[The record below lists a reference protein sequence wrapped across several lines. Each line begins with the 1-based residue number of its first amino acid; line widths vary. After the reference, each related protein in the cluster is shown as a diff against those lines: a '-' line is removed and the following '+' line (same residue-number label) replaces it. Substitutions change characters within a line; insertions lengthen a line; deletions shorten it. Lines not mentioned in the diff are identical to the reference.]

1 MRMCSDAPAQMMGRF
16 DDRADF
22 VVGELLV
29 ESGLD
34 VGEHA
39 AGCHELDRV
48 RTMADLV
55 AHRAATFVH
64 AVANSRG
71 GLHASANVVTKAIDL
86 AMTASR
92 RENGADAKNPRSRN
106 LPLGN
111 GGPQCEN
118 NIGITGAH
126 VTHGSET
133 GGQRD
138 CRVVSRIES
147 DLGIGIFDRTQSVS
161 LVELRRQVHVAIDE
175 PRKDE
180 FLAKIDKLTAR
191 RRIDEAARHRLDP
204 LAFDK
209 NALLRFGLYVWIGEQ
224 NASVNNLRLPG
235 PDRIVCHGLFRPKL
249 TIFCVTAPTD
259 QRSPPKCLTILASR
273 RENSSRASRQS
284 RRRTGFPVFHK
295 AHSALR
301 IARSSRP
308 ASPRCGWRG
317 SLPQSGRA

>member
-1 MRMCSDAPAQMMGRF
+1 
-16 DDRADF
+16 
-22 VVGELLV
+22 
-29 ESGLD
+29 
-34 VGEHA
+34 
-39 AGCHELDRV
+39 
-48 RTMADLV
+48 
-55 AHRAATFVH
+55 
-64 AVANSRG
+64 
-71 GLHASANVVTKAIDL
+71 
-86 AMTASR
+86 MTASG
-92 RENGADAKNPRSRN
+92 RENGADAEHPRSRN

-126 VTHGSET
+126 VAHGSET

-235 PDRIVCHGLFRPKL
+235 PDRIVCHGLFRPSERAAMGL
-249 TIFCVTAPTD
+249 
-259 QRSPPKCLTILASR
+259 CLENVPASFQTR
-273 RENSSRASRQS
+273 YVVPVSRQTS
-284 RRRTGFPVFHK
+284 MTPWFAWLSH
-295 AHSALR
+295 
-301 IARSSRP
+301 
-308 ASPRCGWRG
+308 
-317 SLPQSGRA
+317 LPNNYADNPHTVLGKVRMDELFAGAQHL